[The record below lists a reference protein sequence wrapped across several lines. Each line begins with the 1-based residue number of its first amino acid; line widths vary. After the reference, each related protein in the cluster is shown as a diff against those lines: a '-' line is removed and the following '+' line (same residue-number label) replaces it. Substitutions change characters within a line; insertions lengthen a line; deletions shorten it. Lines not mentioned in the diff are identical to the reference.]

1 MLLLELDATEYL
13 RFLEIQSTII
23 DRKIADSFHDVLL
36 LLEHPPTVTLGARGR
51 LSSLTLSREELE
63 KLGMQVH
70 FVDRGGEATYHGPG
84 QLLGY
89 PLMDLKKLKISVRD
103 FVFRL
108 EETVL
113 IALRQFGLEGFRLQG
128 KPGVWTGDTDKI
140 ASIGVRIHRRITS
153 HGFSLNIDLGINTT
167 TFLVCCGNPEIR
179 MVSLNELLPN
189 PVTMAAVKPVLASS
203 FAEVFKV
210 RLERASLEEV
220 LAVNSR

>member
-23 DRKIADSFHDVLL
+23 GRKIAEGFHDVLL
-36 LLEHPPTVTLGARGR
+36 LLEHPPTVTLGTRGS
-51 LSSLTLSREELE
+51 LSSLTLSQEELA
-63 KLGMQVH
+63 KSGVQVH

-103 FVFRL
+103 YVFRL

-113 IALRQFGLEGFRLQG
+113 VALQQFGLSAFRQKG
-128 KPGVWTGDTDKI
+128 MPGVWIQTGDKI
-140 ASIGVRIHRRITS
+140 ASIGVKIRKRITS
-153 HGFSLNIDLGINTT
+153 HGFSLNIDLNIDPT
-167 TFLVCCGNPEIR
+167 LLIVCCGTPGIR
-179 MVSLNELLPN
+179 MVSLNQLLPV
-189 PVTMAAVKPVLASS
+189 PVPPETVREVVACS

-210 RLERASLEEV
+210 SLERVSLEQV
-220 LAVNSR
+220 LKTSS